1 MAQNGKSGNAATDA
15 AIAAAIGVV
24 PGAAADAVPATAS
37 ATPGDAASVATIDA
51 ASVAAIDTAGNTAAA
66 TATDAAGA
74 RATSAG
80 TPTPDLLIIGAISG
94 VFGCDGWVRVRSHT
108 EAMLD
113 IARYPR
119 WLVGARQ
126 WTQYEVAEVR
136 AHGNGLVAKL
146 AGVEDRTQALALM
159 HLDIAI
165 TKEQLPP
172 LAPGE
177 YYWFQL
183 TGLQVVNLRG
193 EVLGAVSR
201 LIATGANDVLEVSA
215 AGATCLIPY
224 IRDVVKRVDTRGGTI
239 EVDWRKEWCDAN

>member
-1 MAQNGKSGNAATDA
+1 MAQNGKSGDA
-15 AIAAAIGVV
+15 
-24 PGAAADAVPATAS
+24 
-37 ATPGDAASVATIDA
+37 
-51 ASVAAIDTAGNTAAA
+51 
-66 TATDAAGA
+66 
-74 RATSAG
+74 
-80 TPTPDLLIIGAISG
+80 PDILIIGAISG
-94 VFGCDGWVRVRSHT
+94 VFGCAGWVRVRSHT
-108 EAMLD
+108 ETMLD

-119 WLVGARQ
+119 WLVGAGR
-126 WTQYEVAEVR
+126 WKQYEVAEVR

-146 AGVEDRTQALALM
+146 AGIEDRTQALALM

-224 IRDVVKRVDTRGGTI
+224 IEDVVKRVDTRGGTI

>member
-15 AIAAAIGVV
+15 AIAAATGAV
-24 PGAAADAVPATAS
+24 PDTAAAI
-37 ATPGDAASVATIDA
+37 PGDAASADT
-51 ASVAAIDTAGNTAAA
+51 IDTASNAAAA
-66 TATDAAGA
+66 TATDAPITA
-74 RATSAG
+74 
-80 TPTPDLLIIGAISG
+80 PDLLLIGVISG
-94 VFGCDGWVRVRSHT
+94 VFGCDGWIRVRSHT
-108 EAMLD
+108 ETMLD
-113 IARYPR
+113 IARYPC
-119 WLVGARQ
+119 WLVGGARQ

-224 IRDVVKRVDTRGGTI
+224 IADVVKRVDTRGGTI

>member
-1 MAQNGKSGNAATDA
+1 MAQNGKSGDAATDTAMA
-15 AIAAAIGVV
+15 A
-24 PGAAADAVPATAS
+24 T
-37 ATPGDAASVATIDA
+37 TDAASVATIDA
-51 ASVAAIDTAGNTAAA
+51 ATPDAAA
-66 TATDAAGA
+66 TD
-74 RATSAG
+74 
-80 TPTPDLLIIGAISG
+80 TPNPLIIGAISG
-94 VFGCDGWVRVRSHT
+94 VFGCDGWIRVRSHT
-108 EAMLD
+108 QAMLD

-119 WLVGARQ
+119 WLIGAGGGQ
-126 WTQYEVAEVR
+126 GKQYKPYKVAEVR
-136 AHGNGLVAKL
+136 AHGNGIVAKL

-193 EVLGAVSR
+193 EALGAVSR

-224 IRDVVKRVDTRGGTI
+224 IEDVVKRVDTRGGTI

>member
-1 MAQNGKSGNAATDA
+1 MAQNGKSGDA
-15 AIAAAIGVV
+15 PDTLVV
-24 PGAAADAVPATAS
+24 
-37 ATPGDAASVATIDA
+37 
-51 ASVAAIDTAGNTAAA
+51 GN
-66 TATDAAGA
+66 
-74 RATSAG
+74 
-80 TPTPDLLIIGAISG
+80 ISG
-94 VFGCDGWVRVRSHT
+94 VFGCDGWIRIHSHT
-108 EAMLD
+108 EPMQD

-119 WLVGARQ
+119 WLIGGNP
-126 WTQYEVAEVR
+126 WKQYEVTEVR
-136 AHGNGLVAKL
+136 THGNGLVAKL

-224 IRDVVKRVDTRGGTI
+224 IKDVVKRVDTRGGTI
-239 EVDWRKEWCDAN
+239 QVDWRKEWCDAN